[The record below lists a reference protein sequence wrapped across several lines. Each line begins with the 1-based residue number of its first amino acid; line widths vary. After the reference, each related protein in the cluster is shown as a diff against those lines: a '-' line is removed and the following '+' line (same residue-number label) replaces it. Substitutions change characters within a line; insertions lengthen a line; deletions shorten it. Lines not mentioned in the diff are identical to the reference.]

1 MSLGLKF
8 SSFGS
13 RWWNDQLAR
22 ITDQLMDDL
31 KLRGTYWEEIDPYL
45 FLIAFTTAGMATKFP
60 DKLRYFLLEN
70 YGMIHHEKFEFY
82 GDRIISA
89 INATQLLVNDYHSI
103 GKIINIAGQ
112 NKVFICLMKNK
123 NLCRGF
129 FHNKP
134 LRGKSCADTFE
145 AIIGLLYWYLE
156 KTYGSRFDTLQY
168 VEQWLN
174 SARNPDKILSEVA
187 NNRPACIPKNKQ
199 IVPPEPLFS
208 EPLTI
213 WQSLDSPDFH
223 HH

>member
-1 MSLGLKF
+1 
-8 SSFGS
+8 
-13 RWWNDQLAR
+13 
-22 ITDQLMDDL
+22 
-31 KLRGTYWEEIDPYL
+31 
-45 FLIAFTTAGMATKFP
+45 
-60 DKLRYFLLEN
+60 
-70 YGMIHHEKFEFY
+70 MIHHEKFEFY

-174 SARNPDKILSEVA
+174 SVWNFDKILSEVA

-213 WQSLDSPDFH
+213 WQSLRFSRFPPSLTNFRNLVLTH
-223 HH
+223 HFPVLEQISNKRIFLDMLYYLTNPWEMQRV